1 MNGGRGALG
10 GRNGIRYQQKKSN
23 CQDWLN
29 TAHDFIRLNGS
40 VVKTV
45 WPLRALPVL
54 EWPFLSGPESHFNGT
69 LLSALF
75 FYEIDFPLLLVCM
88 IISIDFST
96 PPPEH

>member
-1 MNGGRGALG
+1 MVVGEHRGEEW
-10 GRNGIRYQQKKSN
+10 YQVSTKKKSN

-40 VVKTV
+40 VVKTA